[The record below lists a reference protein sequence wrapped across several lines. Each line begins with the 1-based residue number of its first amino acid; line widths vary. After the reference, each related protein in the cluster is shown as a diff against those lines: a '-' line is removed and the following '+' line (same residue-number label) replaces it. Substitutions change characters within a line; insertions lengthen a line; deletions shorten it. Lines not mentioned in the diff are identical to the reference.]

1 MVNPPLHQALTRF
14 CKVPADQSPA
24 QSPEVVFAGLPVP
37 ETRVYISLR
46 CHKMWRFIQDSWRD
60 GIEILIL
67 ATCIYLIYR
76 AFRATRGAQILVGLG
91 TILIVLSF
99 VSTVFK
105 FEVIQWIITRGTA
118 VLALALI
125 VIFQPELRTGLARLG
140 SKRIFSFSNKLRIA
154 FLERFADAV
163 INLSKKRIGA
173 LFAIQRDVSLKDY
186 LDSGVILDAQFS
198 PELAMAVFYPK
209 APLHDGGMI
218 IADDRVAGAA
228 CVFPVTEREMQDR
241 STGLRH
247 RAAIGL
253 SERTDAIAVVVSEET
268 GGISIC
274 ENGVLQ
280 RNLTEKQFR
289 EKIAEIFFSSHS
301 HETEPVAQLGRKD
314 TLPPSGDHDLVS
326 D

>member
-1 MVNPPLHQALTRF
+1 MLKFL
-14 CKVPADQSPA
+14 
-24 QSPEVVFAGLPVP
+24 
-37 ETRVYISLR
+37 
-46 CHKMWRFIQDSWRD
+46 QDHWGD

-67 ATCIYLIYR
+67 ATCIYQIYR
-76 AFRATRGAQILVGLG
+76 AFRATRGAQILIGLG
-91 TILIVLSF
+91 TILVVLTF
-99 VSTVFK
+99 VSTIFK
-105 FEVIQWIITRGTA
+105 FEVISWILKGVAT
-118 VLALALI
+118 VLAFALI
-125 VIFQPELRTGLARLG
+125 VIFQPELRNGLARLG
-140 SKRIFSFSNKLRIA
+140 SNRLFSFSSKRRLA

-173 LFAIQRDVSLKDY
+173 LFAIQRGISLKEH
-186 LDSGVILDAQFS
+186 LDSGVVLDAQFS
-198 PELAMAVFYPK
+198 PELAMTVFHPK

-253 SERTDAIAVVVSEET
+253 TERTDAIAVVVSEET

-274 ENGVLQ
+274 ENGVLH

-289 EKIAEIFFSSHS
+289 EKIAEIFVSGKPT
-301 HETEPVAQLGRKD
+301 HETDPTSQLDRKDPVAPASD
-314 TLPPSGDHDLVS
+314 SNLVS

>member
-1 MVNPPLHQALTRF
+1 
-14 CKVPADQSPA
+14 
-24 QSPEVVFAGLPVP
+24 
-37 ETRVYISLR
+37 
-46 CHKMWRFIQDSWRD
+46 MWNILEDPWRNS
-60 GIEILIL
+60 IEILL
-67 ATCIYLIYR
+67 LTTCIYQIYR

-91 TILIVLSF
+91 TILIVLTL
-99 VSTVFK
+99 VSTIFRL
-105 FEVIQWIITRGTA
+105 EVIQWIITRAAA

-125 VIFQPELRTGLARLG
+125 VIFQPELRNGLARLG

-154 FLERFADAV
+154 FLERFADSV

-173 LFAIQRDVSLKDY
+173 LFAIQRDVSLKDF
-186 LDSGVILDAQFS
+186 LDSGVIIDAQFS

-253 SERTDAIAVVVSEET
+253 TERTDAIAVVVSEET

-274 ENGVLQ
+274 ENGVLH

-289 EKIAEIFFSSHS
+289 EKIAKILFSGTPSN
-301 HETEPVAQLGRKD
+301 ETEEPVEKLDRKGPV
-314 TLPPSGDHDLVS
+314 PPSGDNDLVS

>member
-1 MVNPPLHQALTRF
+1 LSAQPD
-14 CKVPADQSPA
+14 PAYD
-24 QSPEVVFAGLPVP
+24 AGRSDP
-37 ETRVYISLR
+37 
-46 CHKMWRFIQDSWRD
+46 MWAFFQDHWRD
-60 GIEILIL
+60 GVEILLL
-67 ATCIYLIYR
+67 ATCIYQIYR
-76 AFRATRGAQILVGLG
+76 AFRSTRGAQILVGLG
-91 TILIVLSF
+91 TILIVLTL
-99 VSTVFK
+99 VSTLFK
-105 FEVIQWIITRGTA
+105 FEVIQWIITRAAA

-140 SKRIFSFSNKLRIA
+140 SNRWLSFYSRRRLD
-154 FLERFADAV
+154 FMERFADAV

-173 LFAIQRDVSLKDY
+173 LFAIQRDVSLKEQ
-186 LDSGVILDAQFS
+186 LDTGVALDARFS

-253 SERTDAIAVVVSEET
+253 TERTDAIAVVVSEET
-268 GGISIC
+268 GAISIS
-274 ENGVLQ
+274 ENGQLH

-289 EKIAEIFFSSHS
+289 EKIADIFFSDNPS
-301 HETEPVAQLGRKD
+301 HEIENVEKLDRKD
-314 TLPPSGDHDLVS
+314 SLAASGDRDLVS
-326 D
+326 H

>member
-1 MVNPPLHQALTRF
+1 
-14 CKVPADQSPA
+14 
-24 QSPEVVFAGLPVP
+24 
-37 ETRVYISLR
+37 
-46 CHKMWRFIQDSWRD
+46 MWTFIQEHWRD
-60 GIEILIL
+60 SIEILLL
-67 ATCIYLIYR
+67 AACIYQIYK

-91 TILIVLSF
+91 TVLVVLTL
-99 VSTVFK
+99 VSTMFR
-105 FEVIQWIITRGTA
+105 FEVIQWIITRAAA

-125 VIFQPELRTGLARLG
+125 VIFQPELRNGLARLG
-140 SKRIFSFSNKLRIA
+140 SNRLFSFSSKRRVA

-173 LFAIQRDVSLKDY
+173 LFAVQRDISLKEH
-186 LDSGVILDAQFS
+186 LESGVVLDAQFS
-198 PELAMAVFYPK
+198 QELAMAIFYPK

-228 CVFPVTEREMQDR
+228 CVFPVTEKEMQDR

-253 SERTDAIAVVVSEET
+253 TERTDAIAVVVSEET

-289 EKIAEIFFSSHS
+289 EKISEIFISGKP
-301 HETEPVAQLGRKD
+301 HETESGTQLDRQGP
-314 TLPPSGDHDLVS
+314 LPPAGDSDLVS